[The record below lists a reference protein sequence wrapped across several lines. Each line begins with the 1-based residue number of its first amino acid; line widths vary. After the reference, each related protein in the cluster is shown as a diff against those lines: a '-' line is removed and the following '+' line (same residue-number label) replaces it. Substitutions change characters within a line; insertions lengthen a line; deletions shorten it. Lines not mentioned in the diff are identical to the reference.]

1 MTGIVTNSC
10 DKSEDDPKGDASVTV
25 IAGAEEVDAV
35 KGAAE
40 IKLRIDGFKDMKYL
54 KIEKETKF
62 GKLPANYQKSIL
74 SAEFTYE

>member
-40 IKLRIDGFKDMKYL
+40 IKLRIDGFKDMK
-54 KIEKETKF
+54 
-62 GKLPANYQKSIL
+62 
-74 SAEFTYE
+74 